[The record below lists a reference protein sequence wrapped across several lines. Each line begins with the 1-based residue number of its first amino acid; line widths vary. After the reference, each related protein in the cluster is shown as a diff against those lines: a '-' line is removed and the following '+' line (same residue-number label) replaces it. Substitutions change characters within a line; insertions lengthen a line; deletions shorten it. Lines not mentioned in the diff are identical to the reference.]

1 VFVPVLDKQEP
12 AGHAVHEPAPM
23 ALKKPGAQARPT
35 PVSVV
40 DDTTCDPPVT
50 VPVHDPDAHGF
61 GDSVRIA
68 VPLATPAPVM
78 TMPMEREPDAT
89 EVTDSALPVMEPV
102 TPGAMKPAA
111 QNAPAGH
118 CPEHV
123 LAERPVAA
131 PYLPAGQGTGATE
144 PRGQ

>member
-1 VFVPVLDKQEP
+1 MS
-12 AGHAVHEPAPM
+12 AVDVTVCD
-23 ALKKPGAQARPT
+23 AL
-35 PVSVV
+35 
-40 DDTTCDPPVT
+40 T
-50 VPVHDPDAHGF
+50 VPVHVEMQGF
-61 GDSVRIA
+61 VVSVRMV
-68 VPLATPAPVM
+68 VPVVTPAPVM
-78 TMPMEREPDAT
+78 TMPTEREPDAT
-89 EVTDSALPVMEPV
+89 AVTDSALPVMEPV
-102 TPGAMKPAA
+102 NPGAMKPAA

>member
-1 VFVPVLDKQEP
+1 MLDKQEP

-78 TMPMEREPDAT
+78 TMPMEKNGGG
-89 EVTDSALPVMEPV
+89 S
-102 TPGAMKPAA
+102 GGIC
-111 QNAPAGH
+111 APHQRGGGG
-118 CPEHV
+118 
-123 LAERPVAA
+123 RP
-131 PYLPAGQGTGATE
+131 
-144 PRGQ
+144 R

>member
-1 VFVPVLDKQEP
+1 MLDKQEP

-23 ALKKPGAQARPT
+23 ALKKPGEQARPT

>member
-1 VFVPVLDKQEP
+1 MLDKQEP

-50 VPVHDPDAHGF
+50 VPVHEPDAHGF

-89 EVTDSALPVMEPV
+89 AVTDSALPVMEPV

>member
-1 VFVPVLDKQEP
+1 MFVPLLDKQEP

-118 CPEHV
+118 AV
-123 LAERPVAA
+123 
-131 PYLPAGQGTGATE
+131 GALIAVE
-144 PRGQ
+144 EQ

>member
-1 VFVPVLDKQEP
+1 MLDKQEP

-68 VPLATPAPVM
+68 VPLATPVPVM
-78 TMPMEREPDAT
+78 TMPTEREPDA
-89 EVTDSALPVMEPV
+89 VAVMVSAVPAMAPVDTPV
-102 TPGAMKPAA
+102 AVPAG
-111 QNAPAGH
+111 QYVPAGH
-118 CPEHV
+118 CSEHIV
-123 LAERPVAA
+123 ALRLCAA
-131 PYLPAGQGTGATE
+131 P
-144 PRGQ
+144 